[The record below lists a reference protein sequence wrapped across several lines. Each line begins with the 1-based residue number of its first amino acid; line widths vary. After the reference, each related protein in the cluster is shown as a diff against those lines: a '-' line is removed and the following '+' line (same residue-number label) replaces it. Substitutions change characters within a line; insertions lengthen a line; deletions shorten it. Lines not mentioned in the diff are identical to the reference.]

1 MINELLPW
9 IALFVVSLVVLIKGS
24 DYFTES
30 AENIGI
36 HLRISQIVIG
46 VTIVSIGTSLP
57 ELISSVISVYEGVP
71 EVVAGNVVGSN
82 IANILLI
89 LACGAAFSRNKL
101 RIQKNLL
108 PVDLPLLIGSAF
120 FLAIC
125 VYEDHVFSFGEAVLF
140 VLGYIIYS
148 AYNIVESRKDQKAA
162 AKTRDEYNVSFPVKD
177 AVILLISA
185 VFVYLGAKYTV
196 LSIIQISEIAN
207 IATGIIAVT
216 AVALGTSL
224 PELAVTLAAAKKNNA
239 GIAVGNILGSN
250 IFNTFGVM
258 GIPGLIA
265 PLPFPDSLIN
275 PGLMIML
282 AATILFLVVAVDK
295 EISRWEGMFFLLI
308 YIYFIGKSFNLL

>member
-1 MINELLPW
+1 M
-9 IALFVVSLVVLIKGS
+9 
-24 DYFTES
+24 
-30 AENIGI
+30 
-36 HLRISQIVIG
+36 
-46 VTIVSIGTSLP
+46 
-57 ELISSVISVYEGVP
+57 
-71 EVVAGNVVGSN
+71 
-82 IANILLI
+82 
-89 LACGAAFSRNKL
+89 

-120 FLAIC
+120 FLAIT
-125 VYEDHVFSFGEAVLF
+125 VYNDNVFTFGEAVLF
-140 VLGYIIYS
+140 VIGYIIYS
-148 AYNIVESRKDQKAA
+148 AYNVVESRKDQKQAA
-162 AKTRDEYNVSFPVKD
+162 PMQHEPTISFPIKD
-177 AVILLISA
+177 VGIVVVSA
-185 VFVYLGAKYTV
+185 VFVYFGAKYTV

-265 PLPFPDSLIN
+265 PLPFPDSLVN
-275 PGLMIML
+275 PGLIIMI

-295 EISRWEGMFFLLI
+295 EISRWEGLFFILI